1 MSKVEYIIFAIAFIV
16 TYFGVEWFRRWTL
29 NKGFLDHPNERSSH
43 DTPTPRGGGL
53 VIAAVVL
60 ISYASGSQFLDYSVS
75 IGYIT
80 GAFLIVAISW
90 LDDIYSLSFGWRL
103 LVHLLAAAAVI
114 IDVGTFDHALIPLV
128 ETPIYLGNVGIAISI
143 LWIVYLV
150 NAYNFMDGIDG
161 IAGVQAVAAGLG
173 WLIVGLLIGLPAAVI
188 IGGVIIFA
196 SVGFL
201 FHNWQPARIFMGD
214 AGSAFLG
221 FTFGSM
227 PFMFRQHEVANS
239 NLLPFIALLFVWPFV
254 FDSAFTLF
262 RRMLRGERVWT
273 AHRQHLYQYMVISG
287 RSHKWVSTLYGI
299 IALSIAVPA
308 AFVTE
313 PRYSQLLPPL
323 AVVLFVSTALLI
335 TVVFRRRPPSQK

>member
-1 MSKVEYIIFAIAFIV
+1 S
-16 TYFGVEWFRRWTL
+16 R
-29 NKGFLDHPNERSSH
+29 GFLDHPNERSSH
-43 DTPTPRGGGL
+43 ETPTPRGGGL

-60 ISYASGSQFLDYSVS
+60 ISYMSGSWFLDYSVS
-75 IGYIT
+75 IGFIT
-80 GAFLIVAISW
+80 GAVLIVAISW

-103 LVHLLAAAAVI
+103 LVHLVAAAFVI
-114 IDVGTFDHALIPLV
+114 VDVGTFDSASIPLI
-128 ETPIYLGNVGIAISI
+128 EAPIYLGKVGIVISI
-143 LWIVYLV
+143 LWIIYLV

-161 IAGVQAVAAGLG
+161 IAGVQAAAAGLG
-173 WLIVGLLIGLPAAVI
+173 WLILGLLIGLPGAVI

-201 FHNWQPARIFMGD
+201 FHNWQPAKIFMGD

-227 PFMFRQHEVANS
+227 PFMFRQSENANS
-239 NLLPFIALLFVWPFV
+239 NILPFLALLFVWPFV
-254 FDSAFTLF
+254 FDSALTLF

-273 AHRQHLYQYMVISG
+273 AHREHLYQTLVISG

-308 AFVTE
+308 AFVIE
-313 PRYSQLLPPL
+313 PRYSHLLLPL
-323 AVVLFVSTALLI
+323 AGVVFVSTLLLI
-335 TVVFRRRPPSQK
+335 TVLFRRRSATKT